1 MGIVIKK
8 FNKNNT
14 PQSQIE
20 ESYNY
25 NESLNVGNANGVRQD
40 IIIKRDR
47 ESLWKPYNNELP
59 YIDSR
64 NLSEP
69 IKVETESTCCS
80 FQHVCK

>member
-40 IIIKRDR
+40 IIIKRD
-47 ESLWKPYNNELP
+47 LK
-59 YIDSR
+59 
-64 NLSEP
+64 
-69 IKVETESTCCS
+69 KQKKH
-80 FQHVCK
+80 FQEKEN